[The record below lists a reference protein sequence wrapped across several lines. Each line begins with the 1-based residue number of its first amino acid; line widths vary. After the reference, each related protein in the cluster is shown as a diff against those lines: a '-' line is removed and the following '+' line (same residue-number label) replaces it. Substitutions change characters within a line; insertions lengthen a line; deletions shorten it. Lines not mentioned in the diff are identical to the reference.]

1 MKNQEYVD
9 RLPIGEVVGKKQVLA
24 AMKKRGL
31 IEDYSW
37 FGYLEYED
45 AYNPL
50 PKGDFEYMGSWFTT
64 QYLSGCFNAYLVKR
78 EPPYEYDAKT
88 NTNTRRYNRMAA
100 RSYRYQF
107 KHETCKDGLAEI
119 ANRCF
124 WKLWQQKNHNLPDS
138 VDKYH
143 CRKVYGSKPIRTR
156 HRDERYVNRTM
167 SMGVFGGGVM

>member
-1 MKNQEYVD
+1 MKNQAYVD
-9 RLPIGEVVGKKQVLA
+9 RLPIGEVVSSRQVLA

-64 QYLSGCFNAYLVKR
+64 QYLDGCFKAYLVKR
-78 EPPYEYDAKT
+78 KPPYQWDAKT
-88 NTNTRRYNRMAA
+88 QTRRYSRMAA

-107 KHETCKDGLAEI
+107 KH
-119 ANRCF
+119 
-124 WKLWQQKNHNLPDS
+124 DS
-138 VDKYH
+138 VHDQLQSSASEMFWRLLRKYYH
-143 CRKVYGSKPIRTR
+143 SLPESVYKYRARKLAAIAPVHYRY
-156 HRDERYVNRTM
+156 RDEKYVHRSM
-167 SMGVFGGGVM
+167 SMGMFGAGVL